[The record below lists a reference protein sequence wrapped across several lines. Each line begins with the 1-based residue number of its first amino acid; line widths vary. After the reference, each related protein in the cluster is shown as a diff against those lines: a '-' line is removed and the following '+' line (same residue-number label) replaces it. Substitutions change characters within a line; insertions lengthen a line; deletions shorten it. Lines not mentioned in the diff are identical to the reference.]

1 MREAPVSGLASVT
14 GVGTALAERIK
25 QAIES

>member
-1 MREAPVSGLASVT
+1 MREAPLEDLAAVT
-14 GVGTALAERIK
+14 GVGSALAERIK